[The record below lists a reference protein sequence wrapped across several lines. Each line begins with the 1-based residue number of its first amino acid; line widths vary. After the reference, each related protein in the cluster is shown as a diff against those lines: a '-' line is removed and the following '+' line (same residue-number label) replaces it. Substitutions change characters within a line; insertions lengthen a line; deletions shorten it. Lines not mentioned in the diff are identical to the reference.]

1 MSHWFLDFLTTVFD
15 FSEPEVYI
23 FEWSLAPVQLGI
35 LASDTTGIES
45 FLKTP
50 QVATRGT
57 ADFGPL
63 KFLLSAKI

>member
-35 LASDTTGIES
+35 LASDTTRIES
-45 FLKTP
+45 FLKT
-50 QVATRGT
+50 ASSGH
-57 ADFGPL
+57 
-63 KFLLSAKI
+63 

>member
-45 FLKTP
+45 FLKT
-50 QVATRGT
+50 ASSGGT